1 MTLKKAARKPRHN
14 RQRPARKARG
24 SRARHASPLEV
35 IEDEGLPDKRRATM
49 CRWALRT
56 GVHREAAL
64 AVLKVILARPDK
76 SMSTTAIDMLLKCLH
91 RSAPRPS
98 APQVLP
104 DNAWSRSIIGLPVY
118 AGVKLIPQQEFDR
131 LPEAEKWP
139 LSPGA
144 DEP

>member
-1 MTLKKAARKPRHN
+1 MTLKKSTRKPRDN
-14 RQRPARKARG
+14 RQRPTRKG
-24 SRARHASPLEV
+24 SRARHATPLEV
-35 IEDEGLPDKRRATM
+35 IEDERLPDKRRATM

-98 APQVLP
+98 APRVLP
-104 DNAWSRSIIGLPVY
+104 DNEWSRSIIDLPLY
-118 AGVKLIPQQEFDR
+118 ANVKLIPQAQFDR
-131 LPEAEKWP
+131 LPDSEKWP
-139 LSPGA
+139 LSASG
-144 DEP
+144 DHDDS